1 MLTSKYYISYYERL
15 LYPVIIYDKYS
26 NIIFLIKFS
35 FTTLIYYKKKI
46 ISLFESFF
54 SSIESFIYNYYN
66 NIIIYIIIM

>member
-1 MLTSKYYISYYERL
+1 MKHYISYYKRL

-26 NIIFLIKFS
+26 NIIFLIKFY

-54 SSIESFIYNYYN
+54 SSIESFICNYYN
-66 NIIIYIIIM
+66 NIVIYIIIM

>member
-54 SSIESFIYNYYN
+54 SSIESFICNYYN